1 MNPASLFPP
10 GSLKGDLLPDEPL
23 SRHTSLKVGGTAD
36 LFIAPEGEDEACAV
50 LRELARHGVPTLV
63 VGGGFNLL
71 AKDGGFRGA
80 VVSLRRL
87 AAMEALGEGRVQVQ
101 AGATNRKLV
110 EFCRERLLTGLE
122 FLVGIPGTVGG
133 ALAMNAGAHGG
144 ETLAYV
150 ESVTFIGAQ
159 GKRVVE
165 REKLCYG
172 YRFLNVPPGETI
184 LSAVFRQAEGKG
196 EEIDSRIAGFFEH
209 RKGVQQVGF
218 PNAGSFFKNPPGRPA
233 WRLIDEA
240 GLRGKQ
246 IGGAQVSEVHAN
258 FLVNRGGATAKDFLE
273 LAALVK
279 EEVLRHSGIALEEE
293 VRIVG
298 ED

>member
-1 MNPASLFPP
+1 MNPALLFPP

-23 SRHTSLKVGGTAD
+23 SRHTSLKVGGPAD
-36 LFIAPEGEDEACAV
+36 LFIAPEGEDEALAV
-50 LRELARHGVPTLV
+50 LAKLARHNVPTLV

-71 AKDGGFRGA
+71 ARDGGFRGV

-87 AAMEALGEGRVQVQ
+87 AAMEALGGGRIRVQ
-101 AGATNRKLV
+101 AGAANRRLV
-110 EFCRERLLTGLE
+110 EFCREWLLSGLE

-144 ETLAYV
+144 ETLAHV
-150 ESVTFIGAQ
+150 ESITFIGAQ
-159 GKRVVE
+159 GKRVAN

-172 YRFLNVPPGETI
+172 YRFLDVPPGETI
-184 LSAVFRQAEGKG
+184 LSAVFRLAEGKI
-196 EEIDSRIAGFFEH
+196 EEIDGRIAGFLEH

-218 PNAGSFFKNPPGRPA
+218 PNAGSFFKNPPGKQA

-240 GLRGKQ
+240 GLRGKR
-246 IGGAQVSEVHAN
+246 IGGAQVSEVHTN
-258 FLVNRGGATAKDFLE
+258 FLVNRGGATAKDFLD
-273 LAALVK
+273 LAALIK
-279 EEVLRHSGIALEEE
+279 EEVLRHSGIKLQEE